1 METINGCTVVAPS
14 DAPEPVYFGPAGR
27 AEP

>member
-14 DAPEPVYFGPAGR
+14 DAPEPVYFAPAGR